1 VKVAKLSDVK
11 NELSRY
17 VELVRRGGRVR
28 ILVSGVPAADIVPI
42 DEASSDWTPDLVALE
57 RSGTIRRGKAGV
69 ARELLKAGPRVEER
83 RMKQIFEE
91 EREDRPGPR

>member
-17 VELVRRGGRVR
+17 VELVRKGGRVR

-42 DEASSDWTPDLVALE
+42 DEASADWTPDLVALE

-69 ARELLKAGPRVEER
+69 ARELLKRVDEGR
-83 RMKQIFEE
+83 VKQIFDA
-91 EREDRPGPR
+91 EREDRLDHR